1 MVARA
6 AVLTTIIDVLVGSFL
21 SSNVP
26 NVSTGTELEKFKF
39 NIVKNKSL
47 EDRNVCSRARELKV
61 AYDNYKAMFGVF
73 ELSAVGWT

>member
-1 MVARA
+1 M
-6 AVLTTIIDVLVGSFL
+6 LTTIIDVLVGSFL

-26 NVSTGTELEKFKF
+26 NVSTGTELVKFKF

-47 EDRNVCSRARELKV
+47 E
-61 AYDNYKAMFGVF
+61 AMFGVS